1 MLTQFFVNNPQLPV
15 VQCACTVKNISK
27 VCCHTGTAYT
37 TENATT
43 KSIIFMIRVL
53 VPIWYLVIFNSAG
66 GGGCF
71 GLEMRFK

>member
-27 VCCHTGTAYT
+27 VCCHTGTTYT

-43 KSIIFMIRVL
+43 KSIIFMNFKSIRVL
-53 VPIWYLVIFNSAG
+53 VPLWYLVIFNSAG
-66 GGGCF
+66 GV
-71 GLEMRFK
+71 LWS